1 MKYAHY
7 DETTRQILGWYD
19 NEIHKDIPTPNVEVK
34 DTFWENAIEHN
45 HNKINQDGSTEIAD
59 FRTLEETEVEKELLK
74 KQAIAQQ
81 LATLTVTTS
90 NGNVFDATLEARQ
103 NMADAIIASSTLGS
117 TTTAWRMA
125 DNSEVLITLDE
136 LKEAHALA
144 IQEYA
149 RIKGIG
155 S

>member
-1 MKYAHY
+1 MKFFLTEDALIMAIGEEG
-7 DETTRQILGWYD
+7 DIDGDQSELIQEGWKLLTTEELTELR
-19 NEIHKDIPTPNVEVK
+19 KPTVE
-34 DTFWENAIEHN
+34 
-45 HNKINQDGSTEIAD
+45 Q
-59 FRTLEETEVEKELLK
+59 LEEAT

-81 LATLTVTTS
+81 LATLTVTTY

-103 NMADAIIASSTLGS
+103 NMADAIIASATLGS
-117 TTTAWRMA
+117 TTTTWRMA

-136 LKEAHALA
+136 LKEAHALS

-155 S
+155 V

>member
-1 MKYAHY
+1 MEIKNARYSNQENTIIDVEINHPQFGWIPY
-7 DETTRQILGWYD
+7 TFNPNDEDDCIKVLVKEFLD
-19 NEIHKDIPTPNVEVK
+19 NAKIEPFLEATLTSEEL
-34 DTFWENAIEHN
+34 ENI
-45 HNKINQDGSTEIAD
+45 
-59 FRTLEETEVEKELLK
+59 K
-74 KQAIAQQ
+74 KQEIYQQ
-81 LATLTVTTS
+81 LSVLTVTTY

-103 NMADAIIASSTLGS
+103 NMADAIIASATLGS
-117 TTTAWRMA
+117 TTTTWRMA

-155 S
+155 V